1 MIELSPLRSAISRFD
16 LCDKSIGLSVA
27 LRAVVIYIE
36 DINKVY
42 LQTSQP
48 RLSKIAR
55 LVHISLFL
63 PEYLK
68 TVDPSR

>member
-1 MIELSPLRSAISRFD
+1 M
-16 LCDKSIGLSVA
+16 A

-42 LQTSQP
+42 LQISQP
-48 RLSKIAR
+48 RLVKIAR

-68 TVDPSR
+68 TADPSR

>member
-42 LQTSQP
+42 LQISQP
-48 RLSKIAR
+48 RLVKIAR
-55 LVHISLFL
+55 LIRISLFS